1 MTKAEMNKKVS
12 EVTGLSQKDV
22 DAVIA
27 AYVGV
32 VIDTLRADRDE
43 KIALGGIGS
52 FKVKNVPERSGKIM
66 LGEKKGEV
74 WTKPAHD
81 EIIFKISS
89 SVKEIA

>member
-32 VIDTLRADRDE
+32 VIDTLKADRDE
-43 KIALGGIGS
+43 KIALGGIGN
-52 FKVKNVPERSGKIM
+52 FKVKKVNERTGTIQMGARK
-66 LGEKKGEV
+66 GEKYV
-74 WTKPAHD
+74 TPAHE
-81 EIIFKISS
+81 EITFKVSK
-89 SVKEIA
+89 SVKVL

>member
-22 DAVIA
+22 DAVVS

-32 VIDTLRADRDE
+32 VIDTLTADRDE
-43 KIALGGIGS
+43 KIALGCLGS
-52 FKVKNVPERSGKIM
+52 FKVKNVPERSGVAALAGGKA
-66 LGEKKGEV
+66 

-81 EIIFKISS
+81 EITFKMSK
-89 SVKEIA
+89 SVKELA